1 MSDTLRAIA
10 EERVNAKV
18 KFYRNLTSYVIVNA
32 FLAVIN
38 YIFTPDFWWVA
49 FPVFFWGIGV
59 FVDFIKAFVVHGK
72 FDSESYRERKIEEE
86 MEKLRN

>member
-1 MSDTLRAIA
+1 MSDTLRTIA
-10 EERVNAKV
+10 EERVNAKIR
-18 KFYRNLTSYVIVNA
+18 FYRNFTSYIVVNA

-38 YIFTPDFWWVA
+38 YMFTPEFWWVL

-59 FVDFIKAFVVHGK
+59 FVDFVKAFVIFDR
-72 FDSESYRERKIEEE
+72 FDSESYRENKIQDE